1 MADVSLFIQ
10 RGWQNIWKQKTI
22 WLFSAL
28 PTITGLFFR
37 TYNRDEQN
45 LALLCLYLV
54 IIVMI
59 MVLSVVG
66 FIGVRYQAFNFA
78 MGRSATIQE
87 TLDAVIIFSGRIIGC
102 SALGLLL
109 LLPCFL
115 LVVGIGL
122 NNSMQSSQVSNML
135 LLAFLPLSI
144 FGCLWDF
151 SIFGFFEND
160 WGIRPSIASAWSL
173 FTSHFR
179 VLALLG
185 ILMLVLS
192 RISFAA
198 AGILTVLLQSGFD
211 LASISKLNYI
221 DPSTTLG
228 ENGLF
233 MFINGVNQ
241 IILNTFNTS
250 VFVLAYLKYRGVR
263 IPSKLEV
270 E

>member
-28 PTITGLFFR
+28 PTISGLLLG

-54 IIVMI
+54 IIVLV
-59 MVLSVVG
+59 MVLSVVSS
-66 FIGVRYQAFNFA
+66 IGVRYQAFNFSI
-78 MGRSATIQE
+78 GKSATVQE
-87 TLDAVIIFSGRIIGC
+87 TLDAAIIFSGRIIGC
-102 SALGLLL
+102 SVLGLLL
-109 LLPCFL
+109 VLPCFL
-115 LVVGIGL
+115 LVFGIAL
-122 NNSMQSSQVSNML
+122 NNSMQLSQVSNML
-135 LLAFLPLSI
+135 LLVFLPLSM

-160 WGIRPSIASAWSL
+160 WGIRQSIASAWSL

-179 VLALLG
+179 ALALLG

-198 AGILTVLLQSGFD
+198 TGILTVLLQSGFD
-211 LASISKLNYI
+211 MASLSDLNYI
-221 DPSTTLG
+221 NPYTTLG

-233 MFINGVNQ
+233 KFINGVNQ
-241 IILNTFNTS
+241 IIFDTFSIS
-250 VFVLAYLKYRGVR
+250 VLVLAYLKYRGVK
-263 IPSKLEV
+263 IPSKQEV
-270 E
+270 